1 MASTLPPNLPQGY
14 LEADRSSQIVGVAIF
29 FIIAEMLATA
39 LRVLARHLQR
49 KQWMWADIF
58 MPISLLFNLGVCTCV
73 LLGARWGSGKHTSA
87 VPAADL
93 RHFTILTYY
102 GMATIYLCS
111 VTFSKLAI
119 LDTYLHI
126 FIDKFSRYAVY
137 AVGSVVILSLVV
149 NLPTVIAQCR
159 PVSFLWDPVPGGWCN
174 DTHAH
179 FTWASLPN
187 ILTDFMMLI
196 LPIPMIVKLHASW
209 RVKAGIFITFLVGS
223 LGLVT
228 AIIRF
233 VEFYN
238 FGWNNGFS
246 DPTWASSTIFSWTVV
261 EPGVYHLTACF
272 ITFRPLFKWL
282 IVDSPLSS
290 VLSRSRLFS
299 GSKGTSNGTTSRQK
313 GLPRSNHAGTM
324 DDRSDRKTLV

>member
-1 MASTLPPNLPQGY
+1 M
-14 LEADRSSQIVGVAIF
+14 
-29 FIIAEMLATA
+29 
-39 LRVLARHLQR
+39 
-49 KQWMWADIF
+49 
-58 MPISLLFNLGVCTCV
+58 
-73 LLGARWGSGKHTSA
+73 
-87 VPAADL
+87 PAADL

-223 LGLVT
+223 L
-228 AIIRF
+228 
-233 VEFYN
+233 Y
-238 FGWNNGFS
+238 
-246 DPTWASSTIFSWTVV
+246 DSSC
-261 EPGVYHLTACF
+261 L
-272 ITFRPLFKWL
+272 R
-282 IVDSPLSS
+282 
-290 VLSRSRLFS
+290 
-299 GSKGTSNGTTSRQK
+299 
-313 GLPRSNHAGTM
+313 
-324 DDRSDRKTLV
+324 RK